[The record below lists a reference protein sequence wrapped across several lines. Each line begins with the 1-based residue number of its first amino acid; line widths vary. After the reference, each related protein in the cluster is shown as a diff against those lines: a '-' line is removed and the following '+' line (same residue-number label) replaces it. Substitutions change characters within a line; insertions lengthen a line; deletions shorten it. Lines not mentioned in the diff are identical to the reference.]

1 MRDSCSPDGE
11 IGLES
16 ATGLVVG
23 LEVLRLEGVRW
34 VGQDF
39 GGFPGPP
46 SHGIL
51 SDQLGWIPSHYNI
64 VNDVLIQITGE
75 NGGEDNNSRR
85 VYI

>member
-51 SDQLGWIPSHYNI
+51 SDQLGWRFSHYNS
-64 VNDVLIQITGE
+64 
-75 NGGEDNNSRR
+75 NSDKAQGP
-85 VYI
+85 I